1 MPCPSFLNFARDQG
15 VTRFKPVSE
24 AEDLPGR
31 GIAARLEGQE
41 VLIGSP
47 ETLEA
52 HGVQIPTV
60 EYRGRAIW
68 VAVDREIKGAIV
80 VQDVTRSQMAN
91 LGGTIRELGVK
102 RVLVAT
108 GDHEESE
115 AKRVAELI
123 GADGYYFNF
132 KPDDKA
138 ELVRQLRSFGPV
150 AMVGDGVND
159 APALAAADVGIAIGG
174 HKNVALVIAS
184 SDIVI
189 LGDDAGDL
197 VKVLEISRKMAE
209 ITKQNYA
216 WAISFNAIGLTLAT
230 VGLLNSVLAAF
241 FHHISSVFVVANA
254 ARLYAGMDRTAD
266 LRARIVT
273 RWREWQRHLSP
284 FPDWKTQG
292 P

>member
-1 MPCPSFLNFARDQG
+1 
-15 VTRFKPVSE
+15 
-24 AEDLPGR
+24 
-31 GIAARLEGQE
+31 
-41 VLIGSP
+41 
-47 ETLEA
+47 
-52 HGVQIPTV
+52 
-60 EYRGRAIW
+60 
-68 VAVDREIKGAIV
+68 
-80 VQDVTRSQMAN
+80 
-91 LGGTIRELGVK
+91 
-102 RVLVAT
+102 
-108 GDHEESE
+108 
-115 AKRVAELI
+115 
-123 GADGYYFNF
+123 
-132 KPDDKA
+132 
-138 ELVRQLRSFGPV
+138 V